1 MSTKPNGRAVWPNF
15 NTVELWFET
24 MLTDKPLVCTLEVE
38 EARGD
43 WPATYTLVAPN
54 SPSVATAASLMP
66 GPTHTAA
73 GSPRCAASRRWP
85 KLIASPLRRTIRRG
99 R

>member
-24 MLTDKPLVCTLEVE
+24 MLTDKPVVCTLEVE

-43 WPATYTLVAPN
+43 WPATYTLVGVTLGGEDVMGIISNSVVEEIQEAAYITFENPN
-54 SPSVATAASLMP
+54 
-66 GPTHTAA
+66 G
-73 GSPRCAASRRWP
+73 
-85 KLIASPLRRTIRRG
+85 
-99 R
+99 